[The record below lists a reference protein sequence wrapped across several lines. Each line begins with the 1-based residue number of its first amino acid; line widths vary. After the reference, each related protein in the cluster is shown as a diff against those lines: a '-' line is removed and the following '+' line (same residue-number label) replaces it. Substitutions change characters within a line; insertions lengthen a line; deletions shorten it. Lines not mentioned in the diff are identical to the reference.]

1 MKNDSRFPWGISLL
15 VFGILFLLR
24 QLGVFSPEMDDL
36 IFDLRNILLLI
47 GIIFLITYRNK
58 SIGAVL
64 LAVWV
69 LFYLKDIIIWSRNL
83 SEFIWPLLLIAA
95 GGLLL
100 YNSLQTKKDTT
111 EISKKD
117 DDTIANS

>member
-64 LAVWV
+64 LAVWA